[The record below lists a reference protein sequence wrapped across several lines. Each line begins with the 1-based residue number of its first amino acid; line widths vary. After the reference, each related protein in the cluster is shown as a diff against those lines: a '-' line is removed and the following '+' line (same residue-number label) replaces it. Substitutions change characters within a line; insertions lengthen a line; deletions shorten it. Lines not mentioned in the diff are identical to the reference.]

1 MKITPVDVRNQ
12 QFGKSFR
19 GYDPSEVDSYLEMV
33 CSSLEDLIKEN
44 AGLKEKLSSVE
55 STLIGYRDLEG
66 NLKAALVTAQK
77 SAEEIRENATKE
89 AQLLMRETK
98 LKADRNLEETHNTL
112 SGLKKQIADLQ
123 NTKREYLAR
132 LKSLVETH
140 LRVLESMEEED
151 QAYKKEPQLAGNRGQ
166 SRSNSDEEIKI

>member
-1 MKITPVDVRNQ
+1 VKITPVDVRNQ
-12 QFGKSFR
+12 QFGKAFR

-33 CSSLEDLIKEN
+33 CSTLEDLIKEN

-55 STLIGYRDLEG
+55 STLVGYKDLEG

-77 SAEEIRENATKE
+77 SAEETRENATKE

-98 LKADRNLEETHNTL
+98 IKAERKMEESLNTL
-112 SGLKKQIADLQ
+112 SEMRKQIADLE
-123 NTKREYLAR
+123 NTKKEYLAR

-140 LRVLESMEEED
+140 LRVLESMEKED
-151 QAYKKEPQLAGNRGQ
+151 QAYKEEPQLAGSRGQ
-166 SRSNSDEEIKI
+166 SRTNADEEMKI

>member
-1 MKITPVDVRNQ
+1 VKITPVDIKNQ

-44 AGLKEKLSSVE
+44 AGFKEKLSSVE
-55 STLIGYRDLEG
+55 STLVGYQDLEG
-66 NLKAALVTAQK
+66 NLKSALVTAQK
-77 SAEEIRENATKE
+77 SAEEIRENAAKE

-98 LKADRNLEETHNTL
+98 MKADRNLEEAYGTL
-112 SGLKKQIADLQ
+112 SGLKKKIADLE
-123 NTKREYLAR
+123 NTRREYLAR

-140 LRVLESMEEED
+140 LRVLESMEKED
-151 QAYKKEPQLAGNRGQ
+151 QTYKKEPQLAGSQGQ
-166 SRSNSDEEIKI
+166 PKSNSDEEMKI

>member
-1 MKITPVDVRNQ
+1 VKITPVDVRNQ

-33 CSSLEDLIKEN
+33 CSTLEDLIKEN
-44 AGLKEKLSSVE
+44 AELKERLSSVE
-55 STLIGYRDLEG
+55 STLVGYKDLEG

-77 SAEEIRENATKE
+77 SAEEIRENAAKE
-89 AQLLMRETK
+89 AQLLMRETRI
-98 LKADRNLEETHNTL
+98 KAERKMEESLNTL
-112 SGLKKQIADLQ
+112 SNMKKQIADLQ

-151 QAYKKEPQLAGNRGQ
+151 QAYKEEPQLAGNRGQ
-166 SRSNSDEEIKI
+166 SRSNSDEEMKI

>member
-1 MKITPVDVRNQ
+1 MRITPVDIRNQ

-33 CSSLEDLIKEN
+33 CSTLEDLIKEN

-166 SRSNSDEEIKI
+166 SRSNSDEEMKI

>member
-33 CSSLEDLIKEN
+33 CSTLEDLIKEN
-44 AGLKEKLSSVE
+44 AELKERFSSVE
-55 STLIGYRDLEG
+55 STLVGYKDVEG
-66 NLKAALVTAQK
+66 NLKAALVSAQK
-77 SAEEIRENATKE
+77 SAEEIRENAAKE
-89 AQLLMRETK
+89 AQLLMRETRI
-98 LKADRNLEETHNTL
+98 KAERKMEESLNTL
-112 SGLKKQIADLQ
+112 SNMKKQIADLQ

-151 QAYKKEPQLAGNRGQ
+151 QAYKDEPQLAGSRGQ
-166 SRSNSDEEIKI
+166 NRSNSDEEMKI